1 MEKIMS
7 ANTCSICG
15 SPHHLA
21 LIHSNWPMNALWF
34 PPYGNL
40 GAQPAAPAPKAASF
54 DDALKAHEDK
64 VAEVIGG
71 LGEAERA
78 IAYKYL
84 HAGGMR
90 IATADHE
97 LRKAIRKELGE
108 KQG

>member
-1 MEKIMS
+1 MS
-7 ANTCSICG
+7 VSACGVCG

-21 LIHSNWPMNALWF
+21 VIHSNWAMNALWF

-40 GAQPAAPAPKAASF
+40 GAQQQAPEQKAAPASYAE
-54 DDALKAHEDK
+54 ALKAHEDK
-64 VAEVIGG
+64 VAEMIGN

-90 IATADHE
+90 IGTADYD
-97 LRKAIRKELGE
+97 LRKAIRKEIGE
-108 KQG
+108 KRE

>member
-1 MEKIMS
+1 MS
-7 ANTCSICG
+7 SSCCTKCG

-21 LIHSNWPMNALWF
+21 VIHLNWPMTALWF

-40 GAQPAAPAPKAASF
+40 GAQPQPPAAAAAPSSYTE
-54 DDALKAHEDK
+54 ALKAHEDK
-64 VAEVIGG
+64 VTDLIGN

-84 HAGGMR
+84 HASGMR
-90 IATADHE
+90 IGTADDD
-97 LRKAIRKELGE
+97 LRKAIRREIGG